1 MTEEQLLEFTSTLG
15 IRTETLT
22 DKHGY
27 DFDTYVL
34 SPEQLL
40 KFARAI
46 YDKGYDEGQEA
57 GYIYRDN
64 FDKGYANR
72 N

>member
-27 DFDTYVL
+27 DFDAYVL

-46 YDKGYDEGQEA
+46 YEKGNEVGYQEGYEEP
-57 GYIYRDN
+57 R
-64 FDKGYANR
+64 
-72 N
+72 

>member
-15 IRTETLT
+15 IGIETLT

-27 DFDTYVL
+27 DFDAYVL

-40 KFARAI
+40 KFARAM
-46 YDKGYDEGQEA
+46 YKEGYDDGCFQA
-57 GYIYRDN
+57 TGGN
-64 FDKGYANR
+64 
-72 N
+72 